1 VDRTIAS
8 GPRTLFYRTEGS
20 GLPVLL
26 LHGFAEDGA
35 IWDNQVACLATHCRL
50 IIPDLPGSGRS
61 SALPGG
67 SSSDPI
73 GESLSASAG
82 GSPPALPGGVS
93 IEDLAESVIALL
105 NHEDIEKCVLIGHSM
120 GGYIAL
126 AVAEKYPERLSA
138 LGLFHSTAY
147 GDSEEKAAARQKS
160 ITFIR
165 KNGAA
170 AFIRQSTPNLF
181 GDYTRTNRPDLIT
194 GMVEQYSGFSSESLV
209 SYYEAM
215 IRRPD
220 RTAVL
225 QHFAGPVLFVI
236 GREDAIIPM
245 EQALQQ
251 CHLPAIAHIHT
262 VEHAGHEGMLENP
275 DRSNE
280 ILQSFL
286 NFVLQA

>member
-8 GPRTLFYRTEGS
+8 GTRTLFYRTEGN

-35 IWDNQVACLATHCRL
+35 IWNNQASVLAAHCRL

-67 SSSDPI
+67 
-73 GESLSASAG
+73 
-82 GSPPALPGGVS
+82 VS
-93 IEDLAESVIALL
+93 IEDLAGSVIELL
-105 NHEDIEKCVLIGHSM
+105 DHEGIEKCVLIGHSM

-181 GDYTRTNRPDLIT
+181 GEYTRNNRPDLIT
-194 GMVEQYSGFSSESLV
+194 GMVEQYSGFSPESLV
-209 SYYEAM
+209 SYYEAV

-225 QHFAGPVLFVI
+225 QEFAGPVLFVI
-236 GREDAIIPM
+236 GREDTVIPM

-251 CHLPAIAHIHT
+251 CHLPAIAHIYT

-280 ILQSFL
+280 ILHSFL
-286 NFVLQA
+286 NFVLHA